1 MVTISGRN
9 CPGLRNSPWV
19 TTMIFFN
26 PFSYFHT
33 GNAPFFLPEQLNIE
47 LFNHSLIVLTSFS
60 YEVDPIH
67 WTEFSVDK

>member
-1 MVTISGRN
+1 
-9 CPGLRNSPWV
+9 
-19 TTMIFFN
+19 MIFFN